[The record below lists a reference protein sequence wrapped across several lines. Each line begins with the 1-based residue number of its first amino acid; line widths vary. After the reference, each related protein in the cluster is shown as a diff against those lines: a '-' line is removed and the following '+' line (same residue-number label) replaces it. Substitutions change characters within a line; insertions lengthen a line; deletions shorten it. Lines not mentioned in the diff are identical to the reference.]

1 MAKRTAQEIPAE
13 FCKKLSA
20 RKQRTLSMV
29 GNYCN
34 DGNAIQRYYM
44 LGLLENIVPN
54 KKAKR

>member
-1 MAKRTAQEIPAE
+1 MAKRTTQEIPAE

-34 DGNAIQRYYM
+34 DENAIQRYYM
-44 LGLLENIVPN
+44 LGFLENLGPN